1 MEVMLSSLVTRANDK
16 EKDMLAMHRVNGKD
30 SNIVTENAVNDL
42 NFKEK
47 VPLPVDSLMQNKPLE
62 ALKPGPPGY
71 RSRGVLLPL
80 LDPHKVHDV
89 DSLPSP
95 TRETT
100 PSVPVQRALVVG
112 DGMVKSWPAAAKL
125 SHNAEVHKTP
135 HYETDALRAFSS
147 YQQKFGRNSFF
158 MNSELPSPTPSE
170 ESGDGDGDTGG
181 EISSA
186 TAVDQP
192 KPVNMP
198 TLGQQPVSSQ
208 PMDISQSMDIS
219 SVQALTTANNSAPGS
234 SGYNPVVKPNP
245 VVKAPIK
252 SRDPR
257 LRFASSNALNLNH
270 QPAPILHN
278 APKVEPVG
286 RVMSS
291 RKQKTVE
298 EPVLDGPALKRQRNG
313 FENSGVVRDEK
324 NIYGSGGWLEDT
336 DMFEPQIMNRNLL
349 VDSAES
355 NSRKLDNG
363 ATSPITSGTPNVVVS
378 GNEPAPATTPSTT
391 VSLPA
396 LLKDIAVNPTM
407 LLNILKM
414 GQQQKLAADA
424 QQKSNDSSMNTM
436 HPPIPSSIP
445 PVSVTCSIPSGIL
458 SKPMVSIW
466 LCIILIMQL

>member
-1 MEVMLSSLVTRANDK
+1 MEVMVFSLVIRANDEK
-16 EKDMLAMHRVNGKD
+16 KDMQTIDGVNGKD
-30 SNIVTENAVNDL
+30 SNIVTENVVNDL
-42 NFKEK
+42 NFKDK
-47 VPLPVDSLMQNKPLE
+47 VPLPVDSLMQNKALE
-62 ALKPGPPGY
+62 ASKPGASGY

-100 PSVPVQRALVVG
+100 PCIPVQRALVVG
-112 DGMVKSWPAAAKL
+112 DGMVKSCSAVAKV
-125 SHNAEVHKTP
+125 SHDAEGHKTP

-147 YQQKFGRNSFF
+147 YQQKFGRNSCF

-170 ESGDGDGDTGG
+170 ESGDGGGDTDG

-186 TAVDQP
+186 TSVDQP

-208 PMDISQSMDIS
+208 PVDISQPMDIS

-234 SGYNPVVKPNP
+234 SGYNPVVK
-245 VVKAPIK
+245 APIK

-257 LRFASSNALNLNH
+257 LRFASSNALDLNH
-270 QPAPILHN
+270 QPAPIVHN

-313 FENSGVVRDEK
+313 FENSGFVRDEK
-324 NIYGSGGWLEDT
+324 NISVSGGWLEGT
-336 DMFEPQIMNRNLL
+336 DMCEPQIMNRNLL

-355 NSRKLDNG
+355 NSLKLDNG
-363 ATSPITSGTPNVVVS
+363 ATCPITSGTLNVVLS
-378 GNEPAPATTPSTT
+378 GNEPAPVTTPSTP

-414 GQQQKLAADA
+414 GQQQKLAAEA

-436 HPPIPSSIP
+436 HPPIPSSIAL
-445 PVSVTCSIPSGIL
+445 VNVTSSTPSGIL
-458 SKPMVSIW
+458 PKPTVSI
-466 LCIILIMQL
+466 